1 MSLPIAPRVQRAWD
15 ALAVADRPFE
25 LEDDAPDW
33 LAVADADQLD
43 QVLWA
48 LLDNA
53 VKYGEG
59 TVSVDDRRRRRTVER
74 SGRPSPTRAA
84 GSSEADGAWLFE
96 RFARGAAGRASGN
109 GSGLGPVRVAGAH
122 AVDGRR
128 PRSGSA
134 HTGPWRHVPF
144 DSSRRAGIG
153 GVTRKLGTI

>member
-1 MSLPIAPRVQRAWD
+1 MFLPSHRGSSGRGTRSV
-15 ALAVADRPFE
+15 VADRPFE
-25 LEDDAPDW
+25 LKDDAPDW

-59 TVSVDDRRRRRTVER
+59 TVSVDIGVDADGRTLWTTVTDA
-74 SGRPSPTRAA
+74 GR
-84 GSSEADGAWLFE
+84 GLDEADGAWLFE
-96 RFARGAAGRASGN
+96 RFARGAAGQGKRQRQRP
-109 GSGLGPVRVAGAH
+109 GPVRVAGAH
-122 AVDGRR
+122 AIDGRR
-128 PRSGSA
+128 SRPGSA
-134 HTGPWRHVPF
+134 HAGPWRHVPF